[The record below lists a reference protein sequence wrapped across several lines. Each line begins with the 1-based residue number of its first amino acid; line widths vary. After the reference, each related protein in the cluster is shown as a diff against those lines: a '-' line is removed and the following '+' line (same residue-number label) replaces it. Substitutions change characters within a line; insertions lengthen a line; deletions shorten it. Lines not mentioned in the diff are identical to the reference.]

1 MVSEF
6 NTGAP
11 APCPVPFNMAQYVL
25 GTAANT
31 PGKIA
36 LSVIGPDADEHW
48 TYAELEQAV
57 RSTAAGFLD
66 LGLTAGERVLMRLG
80 NTVDFPIVF
89 LAAIAVDLVPVPT
102 SSQLTRF
109 EVEKIVAELSPS
121 LIVAGHGVSV
131 PEAPD
136 CPVLDI
142 AALHELQANAPAD
155 YVAGDP
161 DRLGYIIYTS
171 GTSGIPR
178 AVMHAHRAVWARRM
192 MWDGWYGLT
201 PDDRML
207 HAGAFNWTY
216 TLGTGLM
223 DPWTIGATALIP
235 ANGVTAAELPHLLRR
250 ENATMFAAAPGVYRQ
265 LLKSHLKVNLP
276 TLRHGLSAGEKLPE
290 ATRTAWESA
299 TGTPVFEA
307 YGMSECSTFISG
319 NPSRP
324 AVGAASGYPQAGR
337 RIAVVDD
344 AGHPVP
350 LDTAGTL
357 AIHASDPGLMLG
369 YLGACAETRAKFK
382 GDWFLTGDTGSMAA
396 DGAITYLGR
405 VDDMMNAGGFRVSP
419 VEVEAVMT
427 THPRIAECAA
437 VEVRIKTDVTVIA
450 LFYVADIALAE
461 TDLLGFSETRLARYK
476 TPRLFIRVDAL
487 PKGANNKLL
496 RRALR
501 QTYEARHG
509 QA

>member
-25 GTAANT
+25 GAAADN
-31 PGKIA
+31 PHKIA
-36 LSVIGPDADEHW
+36 LSVIGTDGDEHW

-109 EVEKIVAELSPS
+109 EVNKIAADLSPS
-121 LIVAGHGVSV
+121 LIVAGRSAAL

-142 AALHELQANAPAD
+142 AALHELRANVPAD

-235 ANGVTAAELPHLLRR
+235 ADGVTAAELPHLLRR
-250 ENATMFAAAPGVYRQ
+250 ENATIFAAAPGVYRQ

-290 ATRTAWESA
+290 ATRTAWETA
-299 TGTPVFEA
+299 TGTLVFEA

-319 NPSRP
+319 SPSRP
-324 AVGAASGYPQAGR
+324 AIGAASGYPQAGR

-344 AGHPVP
+344 VGHPVP
-350 LDTAGTL
+350 LDAAGTL

-437 VEVRIKTDVTVIA
+437 VEVKIKTDVTVIA
-450 LFYVADIALAE
+450 LFYVSEIDIPDP
-461 TDLLGFSETRLARYK
+461 DLLGFSETRLARYK
-476 TPRLFIRVDAL
+476 TPRLFIRVNAL